1 MSRQTLTSSFGQI
14 GRHARLLIGVAIVA
28 PIAMATAIA
37 APTLTG
43 LPESARMVSDE
54 ELGEMRGKFIQPES
68 VNFFGIQLSSAWQ
81 TNDGIVLTA
90 TLQFEAD
97 INQSQPQNPT
107 VLASWTHDNE
117 DPTLNIPGTTTPDLG
132 GLMTVNGAVQTNDI
146 SGSGNHVRNELY
158 VRVGPFDANNAG
170 FSDAGAPI
178 DASKTLQFADG
189 SEIQFK
195 IDPNGIGLLLQG
207 PDNQDSDGFS
217 LQSVNGNM
225 ANQFAQHVQLI
236 GNANAIQNQ
245 LDVVIGIDQLQT
257 TQTAVENALSAMKG
271 WGF

>member
-1 MSRQTLTSSFGQI
+1 
-14 GRHARLLIGVAIVA
+14 
-28 PIAMATAIA
+28 
-37 APTLTG
+37 
-43 LPESARMVSDE
+43 MVSDE
-54 ELGEMRGKFIQPES
+54 ELGEMRGKFIQPAS

-97 INQSQPQNPT
+97 LNQGQPQGSPV

-132 GLMTVNGAVQTNDI
+132 GLMTVNGAVQVNDI
-146 SGSGNHVRNELY
+146 SGGENHVRNELY
-158 VRVGPFDANNAG
+158 VRVGPFDAGNAG
-170 FSDAGAPI
+170 FQDAGDPI
-178 DASKTLQFADG
+178 DSSKTLQFADG

-207 PDNQDSDGFS
+207 PVGHDSDGFA

-225 ANQFAQHVQLI
+225 ANQLAQHVQLV